1 MSTVSSRSGIYG
13 AEATLKKTFVY
24 GYYSQVHADALT
36 GFDANGTTVIGFGVP
51 NSQSANNKIEEDTVG
66 LTQTLFRDPK
76 IGGLQVMFQYS
87 YVKRTVFSS
96 PQALPTG
103 TLPGNVAK
111 TNMVYVNFR
120 YILP

>member
-1 MSTVSSRSGIYG
+1 MSTVSSTSFIYG
-13 AEATLKKTFVY
+13 AEATVKKTLVY
-24 GYYSQVHADALT
+24 GYYSQAHADGLT
-36 GFDANGTTVIGFGVP
+36 TFDANGTTTIGFGVP
-51 NSQSANNKIEEDTVG
+51 NSQSANNKIEEDTFG

-76 IGGLQVMFQYS
+76 VGGLQIQFQYS

-96 PQALPTG
+96 PQTLPTG